1 VSSRTYILWTIRM
14 KCFVMCLV
22 WLKMRDDCMINE
34 VSFWEHLM
42 NMFCLKR
49 LHCSDELFIKNIWEE
64 ALKIKG
70 NSELSG
76 ETQHITPQTYWH
88 ITKPSAPIIYPI
100 QSCLVTSHTAMECGW
115 WWRCFSLFIVMME
128 HYVSLCMV
136 KHSFSRF
143 RIVVFANRNKS
154 AYPKM

>member
-1 VSSRTYILWTIRM
+1 
-14 KCFVMCLV
+14 MCLV
-22 WLKMRDDCMINE
+22 WLKMRDDCMRNE

-42 NMFCLKR
+42 NMFYLKR

-70 NSELSG
+70 NTELSG
-76 ETQHITPQTYWH
+76 ETQHITPLSCLITPPKPLKQIYWH

-100 QSCLVTSHTAMECGW
+100 QSCLVTSHITMVCGW

-128 HYVSLCMV
+128 HFVSLCML
-136 KHSFSRF
+136 KHSFSK
-143 RIVVFANRNKS
+143 VQNCCFANRNKS